1 MPISPRKLQSAQRLL
16 LACLAGTSLAAPA
29 GAADL
34 TARQVTEL
42 LYKAPFGSKPELASK
57 DLSNLDLAGLDFKSA
72 RLAGSDLYGADL
84 TGANLAGADLK
95 GARLDRATL

>member
-16 LACLAGTSLAAPA
+16 LACLVGTSLAASA

-72 RLAGSDLYGADL
+72 RLAGSDLYGADPRAPISPAPTSRVRGS
-84 TGANLAGADLK
+84 TG
-95 GARLDRATL
+95 RR